1 MAGNTKNLGQVSG
14 VHIGNTPPSNI
25 VLIWYDNTPSQKRHK
40 VYDPTL
46 QQWVVLD
53 QNIISAITYSELVNI
68 AKNTGLSVGEWFQI
82 TDRSNALALA
92 VTSTKV
98 QYSDAIGN
106 ILIDDLGTNIQYHVT
121 SSNLSIDDVV
131 GVFDEVNKK
140 LVFQFNEYT
149 PDYTAD
155 DYVFGKVRRNNIWRL
170 AKYKLSSFLSK
181 VTGNSI
187 TWNGGFFFSFS
198 NELKNVLDKKGG
210 IVSKDTY
217 DNDKI
222 QLETSIN
229 NVGKENQSIIQNAQ
243 NSLTKATSDEAIYGK
258 KLPSIAT
265 AGEAIDVAKGD
276 TLLNIVAKFQR
287 WVNKFKYAT
296 GIRVSTDFADAKTG
310 QYINNN
316 DTVDSALRKLQYWI
330 KNIYGTLTLSDEFEP
345 ATDSSGNPIPEC
357 APGDTIETAIS
368 KLQGILND
376 IGVIKD
382 GNIQSKQEATDYS
395 TGSQTSRG
403 KRMEI
408 DLRGGAIRMKG
419 DRTSEG
425 GASADVADVNISI
438 GGQSNISIDSTNG
451 SDYRRAHIGLGGV
464 YANGGGQMNG
474 YPYNGE
480 SSAQFIISGSW
491 GNNTLPNIMDNWHA
505 GMHAYAGNSFS
516 GQYPEWVYGA
526 YIERLCAAGLVLRTT
541 TMNDS
546 DSGTTLS
553 STMCYYSCYN
563 QNADLTLNLPSKPQK
578 GQCLWIRQVNANGLV
593 INGNGE
599 QIIRNEN
606 SSTGVDSVSFNERG
620 AVLFFVFDGNY
631 WCMNK
636 QNQ

>member
-1 MAGNTKNLGQVSG
+1 MAGNTKNLGQVAG
-14 VHIGNTPPSNI
+14 VHIGNNPPSNI

-53 QNIISAITYSELVNI
+53 QNIISAITYSELVNM

-92 VTSTKV
+92 ITSTKV

-131 GVFDEVNKK
+131 GVFNEVNKK

-155 DYVFGKVRRNNIWRL
+155 DYVFGKVRRNNIWSL

-210 IVSKDTY
+210 VVSKDTY
-217 DNDKI
+217 DNDKT

-243 NSLTKATSDEAIYGK
+243 DNLTNATSDEAIYGK

-345 ATDSSGNPIPEC
+345 ATDSGGNPIPAC

-395 TGSQTSRG
+395 TSSKTSRG

-408 DLRGGAIRMKG
+408 DLRNGAIRMRG
-419 DRTSEG
+419 DKRTG
-425 GASADVADVNISI
+425 GSSSYEADVDINSGNSGNVVVNSI
-438 GGQSNISIDSTNG
+438 NG
-451 SDYRRAHIGLGGV
+451 NKRATIGLDGI
-464 YANGGGQMNG
+464 YANGGGQSAG

-480 SSAQFIISGSW
+480 ATANIFISGSF
-491 GNNTLPNIMDNWHA
+491 GSDIPDIMENWHA
-505 GMHAYAGNSFS
+505 GIYAWASNSYRGS
-516 GQYPEWVYGA
+516 YPEYIYGA

-541 TMNDS
+541 ILNNS
-546 DSGTTLS
+546 DNGTTLS
-553 STMCYYSCYN
+553 HTMCYYSCYN
-563 QNADLTLNLPSKPQK
+563 RDSELSLNLPSNPQK
-578 GQCLWIRQVNANGLV
+578 GQCLWIRQVNPSGLV
-593 INGNGE
+593 INGNGK

-606 SSTGVDSVSFNERG
+606 SAGGLDSVSFNERG
-620 AVLFFVFDGNY
+620 AVLFFVFDGGF

>member
-53 QNIISAITYSELVNI
+53 QNIISSITYSELVNM

-121 SSNLSIDDVV
+121 SSNLSIDDEV

-155 DYVFGKVRRNNIWRL
+155 DYVFGKVRRNNICHL

-210 IVSKDTY
+210 VVSKDTY
-217 DNDKI
+217 DNDKA

-243 NSLTKATSDEAIYGK
+243 NNLTNATSNEAIYGK
-258 KLPSIAT
+258 KLPSIDV

-276 TLLNIVAKFQR
+276 TLLNIVNKFQR
-287 WVNKFKYAT
+287 WVNKFKFAT
-296 GIRVSTDFADAKTG
+296 GIQLPADFNHNINGKV
-310 QYINNN
+310 NNN
-316 DTVDSALRKLQYWI
+316 DNVSTAL
-330 KNIYGTLTLSDEFEP
+330 
-345 ATDSSGNPIPEC
+345 
-357 APGDTIETAIS
+357 S
-368 KLQGILND
+368 KLQKQINNVTDDGLCLPEDFSAEKYYFTDLEIGDTFVTAFEKIEAERKIVNSLQPLGDEIYMSGTLIYSYCINNGTLYFHLYPSSQSIIQWKYLTAMDEGDKTRFFPLNFSDEIINVLNNLVISRQWNGTEYSAVSLQEIGYCSCKVNGVTILARMSFGCIKSGISTQYGIVLIPVMSQNSSRVKIAQPYID
-376 IGVIKD
+376 SFSSMLI
-382 GNIQSKQEATDYS
+382 DYS
-395 TGSQTSRG
+395 DDFL
-403 KRMEI
+403 I
-408 DLRGGAIRMKG
+408 F
-419 DRTSEG
+419 
-425 GASADVADVNISI
+425 
-438 GGQSNISIDSTNG
+438 
-451 SDYRRAHIGLGGV
+451 
-464 YANGGGQMNG
+464 
-474 YPYNGE
+474 
-480 SSAQFIISGSW
+480 QFTDI
-491 GNNTLPNIMDNWHA
+491 
-505 GMHAYAGNSFS
+505 FF
-516 GQYPEWVYGA
+516 QYKIW
-526 YIERLCAAGLVLRTT
+526 
-541 TMNDS
+541 
-546 DSGTTLS
+546 
-553 STMCYYSCYN
+553 
-563 QNADLTLNLPSKPQK
+563 
-578 GQCLWIRQVNANGLV
+578 
-593 INGNGE
+593 
-599 QIIRNEN
+599 
-606 SSTGVDSVSFNERG
+606 
-620 AVLFFVFDGNY
+620 
-631 WCMNK
+631 
-636 QNQ
+636 

>member
-53 QNIISAITYSELVNI
+53 QNIISAITYSELVNM

-98 QYSDAIGN
+98 QYSDVIGN

-155 DYVFGKVRRNNIWRL
+155 DYVLGKVRRNNIWSL

-210 IVSKDTY
+210 VVSKDTY
-217 DNDKI
+217 DNDKT

-229 NVGKENQSIIQNAQ
+229 NVGKENQNIIQNAQ
-243 NSLTKATSDEAIYGK
+243 KKLTDATSDEAIYGK
-258 KLPSIAT
+258 KLPSITT

-276 TLLNIVAKFQR
+276 TLLNIVAKFQC

-316 DTVDSALRKLQYWI
+316 DTVDSALRKLQYWVKKQKTGNNI
-330 KNIYGTLTLSDEFEP
+330 GVSSEEYALPKSSPPAITKDDDIATALSKLEYWVKNIASEQLLNNIIGFDKLKAAGVLPTDILRLDLTTSFDFTGCGFGGIIVQGVSNNFFTSDP
-345 ATDSSGNPIPEC
+345 S
-357 APGDTIETAIS
+357 
-368 KLQGILND
+368 
-376 IGVIKD
+376 
-382 GNIQSKQEATDYS
+382 
-395 TGSQTSRG
+395 
-403 KRMEI
+403 
-408 DLRGGAIRMKG
+408 
-419 DRTSEG
+419 
-425 GASADVADVNISI
+425 
-438 GGQSNISIDSTNG
+438 
-451 SDYRRAHIGLGGV
+451 
-464 YANGGGQMNG
+464 
-474 YPYNGE
+474 YPYNPYRIRLFYD
-480 SSAQFIISGSW
+480 SSFPKILGFIPVIPVIPNNTNQYSNACSFVHYDENDGATLQFIIQLTKSKYDELYGE
-491 GNNTLPNIMDNWHA
+491 GNRYLQCIVQADVYNSKTDQQTVYKEMSYINIINVNLTA
-505 GMHAYAGNSFS
+505 AALQRG
-516 GQYPEWVYGA
+516 GQ
-526 YIERLCAAGLVLRTT
+526 
-541 TMNDS
+541 
-546 DSGTTLS
+546 
-553 STMCYYSCYN
+553 
-563 QNADLTLNLPSKPQK
+563 QH
-578 GQCLWIRQVNANGLV
+578 
-593 INGNGE
+593 
-599 QIIRNEN
+599 IIF
-606 SSTGVDSVSFNERG
+606 SVSITPTASNS
-620 AVLFFVFDGNY
+620 
-631 WCMNK
+631 
-636 QNQ
+636 